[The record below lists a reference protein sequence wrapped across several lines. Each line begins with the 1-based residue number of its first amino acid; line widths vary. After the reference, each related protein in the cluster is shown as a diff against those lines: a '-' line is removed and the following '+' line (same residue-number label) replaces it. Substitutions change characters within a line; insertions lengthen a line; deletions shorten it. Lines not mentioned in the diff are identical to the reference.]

1 MKFLHEHLR
10 KPSLDMTCAQ
20 KKPLNVLTL
29 SSALLPCIGAH
40 YSRSTAALGLVS
52 TLCSG
57 YLKLTVSLRR
67 QRDRYPA
74 FDSV

>member
-1 MKFLHEHLR
+1 MKFLREHLR

-20 KKPLNVLTL
+20 KKPLKVLTL
-29 SSALLPCIGAH
+29 SSALFPCVGAH
-40 YSRSTAALGLVS
+40 YPRSTAALGLVS
-52 TLCSG
+52 TLCTG
-57 YLKLTVSLRR
+57 YLRLTGSLRR